1 MKTPKCYIYTRVST
15 SMQVDGY
22 SLDAQKD
29 KLKKYAE
36 FQDMVVAGE
45 YSDEGKSGKNI
56 EGRPQFMQMLK
67 DIETGKDKVDFV
79 LVFKL
84 SRFGRNAADVL
95 SSLQHMQDFGV
106 NLICVEDGIDSSKD
120 SGKLMISVLS
130 AVAEIERE
138 NILVQTMEGRRQKA
152 REGKWNG
159 GFAPYGYKLENG
171 ELLIAEDEA
180 EVIRIIYDKF
190 VNTTMGASAIATYLN
205 EHGYVKKKRQ
215 NNTLDM
221 FSAHFIKLVLD
232 NPIYCGKLAYG
243 RRKNEKIA
251 GTRNEYH
258 IVKQDEYPVYD
269 GVHEAIVP
277 EEVWQL
283 AQRKRQATGVKSEK
297 IYNLEHENILSGILR
312 CPVCGAAMY
321 GNVNRKKKGDGTH
334 YRDYYYYSCKHRT
347 TINGHRCGY
356 RKQWKQEKIDGA
368 VEEVIRK
375 LVQNPKFEQAIR
387 QKIGARI
394 DTDELETE
402 LEQLRKKLRQLNG
415 AKSKLGQQ
423 MDSLDISDKYYDR
436 KYQDMEERLYK
447 LYEEIDSVEAQ
458 IEEVETRIINVRQQK
473 ISGDNIY
480 QFLLY
485 FDKLYDKFSD
495 AEKKEF
501 LNSFIERVDIYE
513 QEQPDGR
520 ILKHIKFRFPVY
532 FNGKE
537 IEELSWDNETTV
549 ETVCLLSK
557 LHEAKHHVNVRLDMD
572 ELDLTSA
579 ERR

>member
-1 MKTPKCYIYTRVST
+1 MAQLYWRGIKLKKKRCYIYTRVST

-36 FQDMVVAGE
+36 FQDMVIMGE

-56 EGRPQFMQMLK
+56 EGRPQFLQMLK
-67 DIETGKDKVDFV
+67 DIESGKDKIEFV

-95 SSLQHMQDFGV
+95 SSLQRMQDFGV

-190 VNTTMGASAIATYLN
+190 VNTTMGATSVANYLN

-221 FSAHFIKLVLD
+221 FSAHFVKLVLD

-258 IVKQDEYPVYD
+258 IVKQEEYPIYD
-269 GVHEAIVP
+269 GIHEAIVS
-277 EEVWQL
+277 EEIWQL
-283 AQRKRQATGVKSEK
+283 AHRKRQETGIRTEK
-297 IYNLEHENILSGILR
+297 VYNLEHENILSGILR
-312 CPVCGAAMY
+312 CPVCGAPMY
-321 GNVNRKKKGDGTH
+321 GNVNRKKKSDGTH
-334 YRDYYYYSCKHRT
+334 YKDYYYYACKHRT

-356 RKQWKQEKIDGA
+356 KRQWKQEKVNEA

-375 LVQNPKFEQAIR
+375 LVENPKFEQAIR
-387 QKIGARI
+387 EKIGARI
-394 DTDELETE
+394 DTDELEQE
-402 LEQLRKKLRQLNG
+402 QEQLHKKLRQLNG

-423 MDSLDISDKYYDR
+423 MDNLDIGDKYYDR

-447 LYEEIDSVEAQ
+447 LYEDIDSVETQ
-458 IEEVETRIINVRQQK
+458 IEEVETRILNVRQQK

-495 AEKKEF
+495 TEKKEF

-513 QEQPDGR
+513 NEQAEGR
-520 ILKHIKFRFPVY
+520 FLKHIKFRFPVY
-532 FNGKE
+532 FHGQE
-537 IEELSWDNETTV
+537 IEGMSWDEETMV
-549 ETVCLLSK
+549 ETVVLL
-557 LHEAKHHVNVRLDMD
+557 
-572 ELDLTSA
+572 
-579 ERR
+579 